1 MVRLLSS
8 PLVLSSSSVYAFQTG
23 SNAVDGFSAAPHG
36 LGLDC
41 GSGLEK
47 QLGGDWISGR
57 QCVGQRMDRISK
69 MGQLGATES
78 ICIYDLCQNLD
89 RIENMGSRRG
99 GRGPHG
105 LFGQDA
111 NLGRHGH
118 GFCTPLNRSQSD
130 RPRGPVRLPPS
141 TLYKS
146 DQPVSGANHTSMP
159 AARRRRRTTRRS
171 KRRRKQQHGGVLP
184 LLALI
189 APAIVAAG
197 KAAAL
202 GALGGAAGYA
212 AKRGLAAATCRRR

>member
-1 MVRLLSS
+1 MVCVLSS
-8 PLVLSSSSVYAFQTG
+8 PLVVSSSSVYAFQTG
-23 SNAVDGFSAAPHG
+23 SNVVKWFSAAPHG

-47 QLGGDWISGR
+47 QLGGGWISGR
-57 QCVGQRMDRISK
+57 QYIDQRMDRISK
-69 MGQLGATES
+69 MGHLGATES
-78 ICIYDLCQNLD
+78 ICVYDLCQNLD
-89 RIENMGSRRG
+89 RIKNMGSRRG

-118 GFCTPLNRSQSD
+118 GFCTSLNRSLSD
-130 RPRGPVRLPPS
+130 RLRGRERQPLS

-146 DQPVSGANHTSMP
+146 DRPVSGANHISMP
-159 AARRRRRTTRRS
+159 AARRRRQTTRRS
-171 KRRRKQQHGGVLP
+171 KRRRQQQGGVLP
-184 LLALI
+184 LFALI
-189 APAIVAAG
+189 APAIAAAG

-212 AKRGLAAATCRRR
+212 VKRGLAAATRRRR